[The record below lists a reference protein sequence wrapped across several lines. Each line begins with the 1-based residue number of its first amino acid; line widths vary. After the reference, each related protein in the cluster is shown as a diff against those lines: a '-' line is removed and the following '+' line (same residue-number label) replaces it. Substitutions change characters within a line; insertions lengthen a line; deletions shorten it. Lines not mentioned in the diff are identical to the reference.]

1 MHIYVYIYIVLV
13 CFVIA
18 MRKMERVAIKI
29 IYVLRLNN
37 SGRIV
42 VHSCPHD
49 DTQQCLLR
57 EKLMAVGPPLP
68 QKWSPYLRH
77 WSTALACA
85 LALLVQ
91 PLPSQPL
98 QTACISSRRAASS
111 WTESTFL
118 VSAPRIS
125 THTSWHSRRPLF
137 CYQGIY
143 RNAQPSTQTQVSS
156 YPIVQHSCIQRH

>member
-1 MHIYVYIYIVLV
+1 MIGRAIERGSDHALERSSDRTSGRAIEHTHHTGGGRSATIEVNAIAPNRIYAYICIYIVLV

-68 QKWSPYLRH
+68 QK
-77 WSTALACA
+77 
-85 LALLVQ
+85 
-91 PLPSQPL
+91 
-98 QTACISSRRAASS
+98 
-111 WTESTFL
+111 
-118 VSAPRIS
+118 
-125 THTSWHSRRPLF
+125 
-137 CYQGIY
+137 
-143 RNAQPSTQTQVSS
+143 
-156 YPIVQHSCIQRH
+156 